1 MKKIILFILIIA
13 LSPTLTCIA
22 SNTFN
27 DSIYIALFS
36 KAEEATSKGDWAE
49 AELYLTDAIHYNES
63 NPANIML
70 LSNLALIQFQ
80 QGKDSIALQSINVA
94 VKIMPNSTT
103 LSNRAKILKAMGRID
118 EAYADYETIINLD
131 STLIEPRYMHGLIA
145 LSKLDLATAQY
156 DFFKLEQIAPGN
168 NLTIKGKAF
177 FYFYTHQYEKAI
189 PYYNKL
195 IPLDNSAENYCN
207 RATCNLIINNLQD
220 ASSDISEAFK
230 LYPNNGELY
239 LLRAWL
245 NRLYY
250 RYDDAKLDAQRAIEL
265 GVSEERINA
274 VLQSK

>member
-1 MKKIILFILIIA
+1 MKKIILFILIT
-13 LSPTLTCIA
+13 TLFPAFTCVA
-22 SNTFN
+22 SDTFN

-36 KAEEATSKGDWAE
+36 KAEDATSKGDWAQ
-49 AELYLTDAIHYNES
+49 AEIYLTDAIQHNKS
-63 NPANIML
+63 NPANVIL

-80 QGKDSIALQSINVA
+80 QGKDSIALQSINDA
-94 VKIMPNSTT
+94 VKIMPNPTT

-131 STLIEPRYMHGLIA
+131 STHFEARYMHGLIA
-145 LSKLDLATAQY
+145 LSKSDLTTAQY
-156 DFFKLEQIAPGN
+156 DFFKLEQFAPEN
-168 NLTIKGKAF
+168 NTTIKGLAF

-195 IPLDNSAENYCN
+195 IPLDDSAENYCN
-207 RATCNLIINNLQD
+207 RATCHLIMNNLQD
-220 ASSDISEAFK
+220 ASSDISEALK

-250 RYDDAKLDAQRAIEL
+250 RYNDAKVDAQRAIEL
-265 GVSEERINA
+265 GISKDRINA

>member
-1 MKKIILFILIIA
+1 MKKIILFILIT
-13 LSPTLTCIA
+13 TLFPAFTCIA
-22 SNTFN
+22 SDTFN

-36 KAEEATSKGDWAE
+36 KAEDATSKGDWAQ
-49 AELYLTDAIHYNES
+49 AEIYLTDAIQYNKS
-63 NPANIML
+63 NPANVIL

-80 QGKDSIALQSINVA
+80 QGKDSIALQSINDA

-131 STLIEPRYMHGLIA
+131 STLLEPRYIHGLIA
-145 LSKLDLATAQY
+145 LSKSDLTTAQH
-156 DFFKLEQIAPGN
+156 DFFKLEQIAAEN
-168 NLTIKGKAF
+168 SIAIKGMAI

-195 IPLDNSAENYCN
+195 ISLDNSAENYCN
-207 RATCNLIINNLQD
+207 RATCHLIMNNLQD
-220 ASSDISEAFK
+220 ASSDISEAQK

-250 RYDDAKLDAQRAIEL
+250 RYNDAKVDAQRAIEL
-265 GVSEERINA
+265 GVSKDRINA

>member
-1 MKKIILFILIIA
+1 MKTIILFILKITLFPA
-13 LSPTLTCIA
+13 LTCIA

-36 KAEEATSKGDWAE
+36 KAEVAISKEDWVQ
-49 AELYLTDAIHYNES
+49 AELYLTDAIQYNKS
-63 NPANIML
+63 NPANVIL

-80 QGKDSIALQSINVA
+80 QGKDSTALQSINDA
-94 VKIMPNSTT
+94 IKIMPNTTT

-145 LSKLDLATAQY
+145 LSKSDLTTAQY
-156 DFFKLEQIAPGN
+156 DFLKLEQIAPEN
-168 NLTIKGKAF
+168 NITIKGLAF

-207 RATCNLIINNLQD
+207 RATCYLITNNLQD
-220 ASSDISEAFK
+220 ASSDISEALK
-230 LYPNNGELY
+230 SYPNNGELY

-245 NRLYY
+245 NKLYY
-250 RYDDAKLDAQRAIEL
+250 QYDDAKADAKRATEL
-265 GVSEERINA
+265 GISADRINA
-274 VLQSK
+274 VLQYK